1 MKYVGPIILS
11 LLMTIGTISAQQRL
25 SKNSGGK
32 AEIQDRILERQLTY
46 AAAVEKRGDIH
57 SAYLAYSQLIKKHDR
72 DRRVVSGYVDLSIKD
87 NKIKDCEVTL
97 KNIVK
102 KYPVQAEVSGE
113 DKSQD
118 IFPIEILG
126 YVAELYLRT
135 ERGAAGQEVL
145 SVIDSSGYPKKTRSE
160 IRAEVYMRSGL
171 FRDAEKIFR
180 MLRKEVKNENSYA
193 YELFM
198 INYQLGNAEKFA
210 EELIRAAVSDAGK
223 DKRSMIESSF
233 NPRAELFRLFES
245 DQFKDYILHA
255 AEVMY
260 DSGSNEAGSILS
272 ELYFSAGDYDKAY
285 EVLKSTGKKG
295 SSNSLVKEFAV
306 KLYTEKQYERSSHFF
321 RLYYGSLGENT
332 TEDVFLLYISS
343 LIQSSKYAE
352 AEKIIMESRPENSE
366 LMLADL
372 YHNRLNRSDDAL
384 KLYEKYLRSE
394 KAQSQYWRDYL
405 MLLIAKGDYQAAK
418 RSVIKVFEENIADVF
433 DPTEFTEFKFLEA
446 VIYLN
451 LRDRQKF
458 AELSDF
464 LIKDNF
470 PSDRDNDLLKIRK
483 DISVI
488 GDDDGFMGEYLKILI
503 KSMDNSAE
511 TGKLK
516 FDYEK
521 EENRQKKLLLIECRF
536 KYLELNGENEELL
549 ELAEIMA
556 GPELIDNNFARLI
569 TGYAKRSGHTAE
581 IKNVLLS
588 ILKSGAG
595 EEIKAEIREL
605 IREREP
611 S

>member
-1 MKYVGPIILS
+1 
-11 LLMTIGTISAQQRL
+11 
-25 SKNSGGK
+25 
-32 AEIQDRILERQLTY
+32 
-46 AAAVEKRGDIH
+46 
-57 SAYLAYSQLIKKHDR
+57 
-72 DRRVVSGYVDLSIKD
+72 
-87 NKIKDCEVTL
+87 
-97 KNIVK
+97 
-102 KYPVQAEVSGE
+102 
-113 DKSQD
+113 
-118 IFPIEILG
+118 
-126 YVAELYLRT
+126 
-135 ERGAAGQEVL
+135 
-145 SVIDSSGYPKKTRSE
+145 
-160 IRAEVYMRSGL
+160 
-171 FRDAEKIFR
+171 
-180 MLRKEVKNENSYA
+180 
-193 YELFM
+193 
-198 INYQLGNAEKFA
+198 
-210 EELIRAAVSDAGK
+210 
-223 DKRSMIESSF
+223 
-233 NPRAELFRLFES
+233 
-245 DQFKDYILHA
+245 
-255 AEVMY
+255 
-260 DSGSNEAGSILS
+260 
-272 ELYFSAGDYDKAY
+272 
-285 EVLKSTGKKG
+285 
-295 SSNSLVKEFAV
+295 
-306 KLYTEKQYERSSHFF
+306 
-321 RLYYGSLGENT
+321 
-332 TEDVFLLYISS
+332 
-343 LIQSSKYAE
+343 
-352 AEKIIMESRPENSE
+352 
-366 LMLADL
+366 
-372 YHNRLNRSDDAL
+372 
-384 KLYEKYLRSE
+384 
-394 KAQSQYWRDYL
+394 
-405 MLLIAKGDYQAAK
+405 IAKGDYQAAK

-470 PSDRDNDLLKIRK
+470 PSDRDNDLLRIRK

-536 KYLELNGENEELL
+536 RYLELNGENEELL